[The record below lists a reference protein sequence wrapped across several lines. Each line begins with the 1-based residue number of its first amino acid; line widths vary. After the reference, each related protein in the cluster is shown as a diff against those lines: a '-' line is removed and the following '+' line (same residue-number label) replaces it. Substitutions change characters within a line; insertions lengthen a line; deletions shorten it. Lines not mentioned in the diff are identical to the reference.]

1 MNMIKTIVSV
11 EGMACGMCEAHIND
25 AIRAAFPVKKVTS
38 SRAKKETVILS
49 DESLDHEAVKR
60 AITAAGYTP
69 TAIAEEAFEKKGL
82 FHFGRG

>member
-1 MNMIKTIVSV
+1 MIKTTVSV

-60 AITAAGYTP
+60 AITGAGYTP
-69 TAIAEEAFEKKGL
+69 LSVTEEANEKKGL
-82 FHFGRG
+82 FHWGKG